1 MAKNVLIKPLITESS
16 EILSEQQNRF
26 TFVVDR
32 RANKLEIKDAV
43 EKMYGVS
50 VLAVNT
56 AIMPRKVKTRNT
68 KSGLIKGSK
77 SAYKKAFVRL
87 AEGDVIDFYGDL

>member
-1 MAKNVLIKPLITESS
+1 
-16 EILSEQQNRF
+16 
-26 TFVVDR
+26 
-32 RANKLEIKDAV
+32 
-43 EKMYGVS
+43 MYGVS

-87 AEGDVIDFYGDL
+87 AEGDVIDFYGEL